1 MDRFRI
7 PVCAV
12 GAACRGMCGINHKTK
27 HTLSKNPESRPE
39 DGWEKAEAPYS
50 VLPSAAHDKFR
61 SICTTNDLY
70 TEFKFVGDADKK
82 LDSQRKEFIRDVH
95 KRAGSVC
102 FGRV

>member
-70 TEFKFVGDADKK
+70 TEFKFV
-82 LDSQRKEFIRDVH
+82 
-95 KRAGSVC
+95 
-102 FGRV
+102 

>member
-70 TEFKFVGDADKK
+70 TEFKFVLYLGTT
-82 LDSQRKEFIRDVH
+82 QEVFYIVHIIRTTPV
-95 KRAGSVC
+95 RNFLS
-102 FGRV
+102 RI

>member
-50 VLPSAAHDKFR
+50 VQGAGMRTKSWTPKGR
-61 SICTTNDLY
+61 S
-70 TEFKFVGDADKK
+70 
-82 LDSQRKEFIRDVH
+82 S
-95 KRAGSVC
+95 
-102 FGRV
+102 